1 MMIRRFGLF
10 TVIAALTL
18 TIGCAAEED
27 TSSSTEAAAAEPDS
41 ALQAT
46 VQREIESLNAMRS
59 DLAQTISTDESVDQ
73 ATFAR
78 VCKPVGKRAKEM
90 AAEHDWVV
98 RQIAE
103 RYRNPAHQLDDR
115 ARPIFERFEQNPEV
129 VRLWTRT
136 ERDGTE
142 GWRYF
147 RRITV
152 ETSCL
157 ACHGAEADR
166 PDFVKANYPE
176 DKAYGFEAGDLRGL
190 YSVFVP
196 DSVR

>member
-1 MMIRRFGLF
+1 MLMRRFLPAVSLAIALLGLM
-10 TVIAALTL
+10 A
-18 TIGCAAEED
+18 GCASESREPAN
-27 TSSSTEAAAAEPDS
+27 SARAEPDS
-41 ALQAT
+41 ALRTT
-46 VQREIESLNAMRS
+46 VEREIESLDAMRS
-59 DLAQTISTDESVDQ
+59 DLAKTISAEDSVDQ
-73 ATFAR
+73 QTFAR

-129 VRLWTRT
+129 VRLWTRM
-136 ERDGTE
+136 ERDGTA

-152 ETSCL
+152 EPSCL
-157 ACHGAEADR
+157 ACHGAETDR
-166 PDFVKANYPE
+166 PAFVKANYPN
-176 DKAYGFEAGDLRGL
+176 DKAFGFEAGDLRGL

-196 DSVR
+196 DSAR